1 METIRFS
8 NISFRYPLA
17 ENEALKNINLSVK
30 ESEFMVLCG
39 KSGCGKTTL
48 LRHMKK
54 NMMPYGNLSGDI
66 LYRGCDLAELGDRES
81 TSEIGYVQQNPDN
94 QLVTDKVWH
103 ELAFGLESLGCDNY
117 TIKRRVSEMASY
129 FDIQTWFRKDV
140 SKLSGGQK
148 QLLNLASIM
157 AMQPKLLVLD
167 EPTSQLDPIAAS
179 EFLRTIYKIN
189 RDLGTTVILS
199 EHRLEEAF
207 TMADRV
213 AVMDEGKIVALDSP
227 RRIGGFLSG
236 RKAVGNHGISAEPE
250 KNESKGYDNDE
261 THDRAGFKS
270 CDSAQNC
277 HPMFYGLP
285 TVTKIFHSTLK
296 SAGCG
301 NNLTE
306 NTLKSPLESPLTI
319 REGRLWIK
327 DMVEKSGRVFN
338 SRYGK
343 YSGLENVEEAEKRKE
358 RKYTDRKNCTEQKDC
373 IDQDDYIDREA
384 CNSGESCVDQNT
396 CVKTGVSIKG
406 KGDCVIDISGLWF
419 RYDQRS
425 QDILRDLNL
434 KVEKGELFCIL
445 GGNGVGKSTALKA
458 ISNVVKAQRGKVSVS
473 GKQAMLP
480 QNPQALFTE
489 ISVED
494 ELMEGIHYEE
504 GSDEDKVG
512 KVLEMLEIM
521 EISHLRKSHPYDLSG
536 GEQQR
541 LALGKVLLLNPDVIL
556 LDEPTKG
563 LDPFFKISL
572 AGIFKKLTA
581 KGKTLL
587 MVSHDIEFC
596 AQYGDKCAMFFDGN
610 IVSQGS
616 PKEFFSGNNFYTT
629 AANKI
634 SREYVPEAITWEEVA
649 RWAETLI

>member
-17 ENEALKNINLSVK
+17 ENDALKNINLSVK

-103 ELAFGLESLGCDNY
+103 ELAFGLESLGYDNY
-117 TIKRRVSEMASY
+117 AIKRRISEMASY

-157 AMQPKLLVLD
+157 VMQPKLLVLD

-207 TMADRV
+207 SMADRV

-285 TVTKIFHSTLK
+285 TVTKIFYSTLK

-327 DMVEKSGRVFN
+327 DMAEKSGRVFN

-358 RKYTDRKNCTEQKDC
+358 RKYTE
-373 IDQDDYIDREA
+373 
-384 CNSGESCVDQNT
+384 
-396 CVKTGVSIKG
+396 
-406 KGDCVIDISGLWF
+406 GDCVIDISGLWF

-649 RWAETLI
+649 RWVETLI

>member
-17 ENEALKNINLSVK
+17 ESDALKNINLSVK

-117 TIKRRVSEMASY
+117 IIKRRVSEMASY

-140 SKLSGGQK
+140 SKLSGGQR

-358 RKYTDRKNCTEQKDC
+358 RKYTE
-373 IDQDDYIDREA
+373 
-384 CNSGESCVDQNT
+384 
-396 CVKTGVSIKG
+396 
-406 KGDCVIDISGLWF
+406 GDCVIDISGLWF

-634 SREYVPEAITWEEVA
+634 SREYIPEAITWEEVA
-649 RWAETLI
+649 RWAETLM

>member
-17 ENEALKNINLSVK
+17 ENDALKNINLSVK

-358 RKYTDRKNCTEQKDC
+358 RKYTE
-373 IDQDDYIDREA
+373 
-384 CNSGESCVDQNT
+384 
-396 CVKTGVSIKG
+396 
-406 KGDCVIDISGLWF
+406 GDCVIDISGLWF

-634 SREYVPEAITWEEVA
+634 SREYIPEAITWEEVA

>member
-17 ENEALKNINLSVK
+17 ENDALKNINLSVK

-103 ELAFGLESLGCDNY
+103 ELAFGLESLGYDNY

-358 RKYTDRKNCTEQKDC
+358 RKYTE
-373 IDQDDYIDREA
+373 
-384 CNSGESCVDQNT
+384 
-396 CVKTGVSIKG
+396 
-406 KGDCVIDISGLWF
+406 GDCVIDISGLWF

-473 GKQAMLP
+473 GKQAMLL

-634 SREYVPEAITWEEVA
+634 SREYIPEAITWEEVA
-649 RWAETLI
+649 RWAETLM

>member
-17 ENEALKNINLSVK
+17 ENDALKNINLSVK

-148 QLLNLASIM
+148 QILNLASIM

-358 RKYTDRKNCTEQKDC
+358 RKYTE
-373 IDQDDYIDREA
+373 
-384 CNSGESCVDQNT
+384 
-396 CVKTGVSIKG
+396 
-406 KGDCVIDISGLWF
+406 GDCVIDISGLWF

-458 ISNVVKAQRGKVSVS
+458 ISNVVKSQRGKVSVS

-634 SREYVPEAITWEEVA
+634 SREYIPEAITWEEVA
-649 RWAETLI
+649 RWAETLM

>member
-17 ENEALKNINLSVK
+17 ENDALKNINLSVK

-358 RKYTDRKNCTEQKDC
+358 RKYTE
-373 IDQDDYIDREA
+373 
-384 CNSGESCVDQNT
+384 
-396 CVKTGVSIKG
+396 
-406 KGDCVIDISGLWF
+406 GDCVIDISGLWF

-494 ELMEGIHYEE
+494 ELMEGLHYEE

-556 LDEPTKG
+556 MDEPTKG

-634 SREYVPEAITWEEVA
+634 SREYIPEAITWEEVA
-649 RWAETLI
+649 RWAETLM

>member
-17 ENEALKNINLSVK
+17 ENDALKNINLSVK

-358 RKYTDRKNCTEQKDC
+358 RKYTE
-373 IDQDDYIDREA
+373 
-384 CNSGESCVDQNT
+384 
-396 CVKTGVSIKG
+396 
-406 KGDCVIDISGLWF
+406 GDCVIDISGLWF

-596 AQYGDKCAMFFDGN
+596 AQYGDKCAMFFNGN

-634 SREYVPEAITWEEVA
+634 SREYIPEAITWEEVA
-649 RWAETLI
+649 RWAETLM

>member
-17 ENEALKNINLSVK
+17 ESDALKNINLSVK

-358 RKYTDRKNCTEQKDC
+358 RKYTE
-373 IDQDDYIDREA
+373 
-384 CNSGESCVDQNT
+384 
-396 CVKTGVSIKG
+396 
-406 KGDCVIDISGLWF
+406 GDCVIDISGLWF

-649 RWAETLI
+649 RWAETLM